1 MAVTMGDQNHRTS
14 PGAISAAKLPVSQPA
29 SAFHKTDR
37 SSGNLAA
44 NRSNITG
51 KTIPIYK
58 EPVYQLAQLENQAM
72 MQLFGGKTGGV
83 EIENMMRGM
92 GLSVGSQRQRQ
103 AALSSRNNESALNQ

>member
-1 MAVTMGDQNHRTS
+1 M
-14 PGAISAAKLPVSQPA
+14 
-29 SAFHKTDR
+29 
-37 SSGNLAA
+37 

-58 EPVYQLAQLENQAM
+58 EPIYQLAQLENQAM

-92 GLSVGSQRQRQ
+92 GLSVNAQR
-103 AALSSRNNESALNQ
+103 